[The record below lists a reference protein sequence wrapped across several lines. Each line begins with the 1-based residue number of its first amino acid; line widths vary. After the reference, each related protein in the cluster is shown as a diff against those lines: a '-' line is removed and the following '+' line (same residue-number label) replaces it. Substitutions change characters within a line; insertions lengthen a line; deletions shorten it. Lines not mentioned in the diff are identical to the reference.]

1 MPYTGELIALITVL
15 CWTVSV
21 QFFEAASKRVG
32 ATSVNII
39 RITIA
44 LILFSGY
51 LYFKHGYFIPLEFPI
66 RAWFYLGL
74 SGIVGFFLGDIC
86 LFKALVELG
95 PRMALLIFSLS
106 APSAAII
113 GWIFLSETYLP
124 FQWAGMLVTLT
135 GVCIVILEK
144 KSPHTLPGKKTRRA
158 VSFKG
163 VMFGIGAMLGQ
174 ASGYVLSK
182 AGMQTDAGYL
192 DAFASTQIR
201 AIAAFVCFILYFT
214 LTRNWGSM
222 VAAVRDTRAL
232 VFTAT
237 GSVIGPFIGVS
248 LSLMVLRYLTAG
260 IASTFLSLTPICI
273 IPFSIYIHKEHVSMR
288 AFVGAVIAVGGIWL
302 LMYK

>member
-1 MPYTGELIALITVL
+1 MPYTGELIAIVTVL

-21 QFFEAASKRVG
+21 QFFEVASKRVG

-39 RITIA
+39 RITTA
-44 LILFSGY
+44 LILFSTYLYIKNGY
-51 LYFKHGYFIPLEFPI
+51 LIPLEFPL

-106 APSAAII
+106 APTAAII

-144 KSPHTLPGKKTRRA
+144 KSPHKLPDKKTRRT

-174 ASGYVLSK
+174 ASGYVMSK
-182 AGMQTDAGYL
+182 TGMQTAEGFL
-192 DAFASTQIR
+192 DAFAATQIR

-214 LTRNWGSM
+214 LARKWGN
-222 VAAVRDTRAL
+222 VTAAVRDTRAL

-248 LSLMVLRYLTAG
+248 LSLMALQYLTTG

-288 AFVGAVIAVGGIWL
+288 AFAGAVIAVAGIWL
-302 LMYK
+302 LMNK

>member
-51 LYFKHGYFIPLEFPI
+51 LYFKHGYLIPLEFPI

-106 APSAAII
+106 APTAAII

-144 KSPHTLPGKKTRRA
+144 KSPHTLPCKKTRRA

-182 AGMQTDAGYL
+182 AGMQTEAGYL

-214 LTRNWGSM
+214 LTRKWGNV

-273 IPFSIYIHKEHVSMR
+273 IPFSIYIQKEHLSMR

>member
-1 MPYTGELIALITVL
+1 MPYTGELIALTTVL

-44 LILFSGY
+44 LILFSTYLYIKNGY
-51 LYFKHGYFIPLEFPI
+51 LIPLEFPI

-74 SGIVGFFLGDIC
+74 SGFVGFFLGDIC

-95 PRMALLIFSLS
+95 PRMTLLIFSLS
-106 APSAAII
+106 APTTAII

-144 KSPHTLPGKKTRRA
+144 KNLSTLPGKMTRQT

-163 VMFGIGAMLGQ
+163 IMFGIGAMLGQ
-174 ASGYVLSK
+174 AFGYVLSK
-182 AGMQTDAGYL
+182 AGMQTEAGYL

-214 LTRNWGSM
+214 LTRKWGNV

-248 LSLMVLRYLTAG
+248 LSLMILQYLTAG

-273 IPFSIYIHKEHVSMR
+273 IPFSIYVHKEHVSMR

>member
-51 LYFKHGYFIPLEFPI
+51 LYFKHGYLIPLEFPI
-66 RAWFYLGL
+66 RAWFYLVL

-106 APSAAII
+106 APTAAII

-144 KSPHTLPGKKTRRA
+144 KSPQTLPGKKIRRA

-182 AGMQTDAGYL
+182 AGMQTEAGYL

-214 LTRNWGSM
+214 LTRKWGNV

-248 LSLMVLRYLTAG
+248 LSLMVLQYLTAG

-273 IPFSIYIHKEHVSMR
+273 IPFSIYIHKEHLSMR

>member
-32 ATSVNII
+32 VTSVNII

-51 LYFKHGYFIPLEFPI
+51 LYFKHGYLIPLEFPI

-106 APSAAII
+106 APTAAII

-144 KSPHTLPGKKTRRA
+144 KSPHTLPDKKTRRA

-182 AGMQTDAGYL
+182 AGMQTEEGYL

-214 LTRNWGSM
+214 LTRKWGNVVS
-222 VAAVRDTRAL
+222 AVRDTRAL

>member
-51 LYFKHGYFIPLEFPI
+51 LYFKHGYLIPLEFPI

-106 APSAAII
+106 APTAAII

-144 KSPHTLPGKKTRRA
+144 KSPHILPGKKTRRA

>member
-51 LYFKHGYFIPLEFPI
+51 LYFKHGYLIPLEFPI

-106 APSAAII
+106 APTAAII

-144 KSPHTLPGKKTRRA
+144 KNPHILPGKKTRRA

-182 AGMQTDAGYL
+182 AGMQTETGYL

-214 LTRNWGSM
+214 LTRKWGNV

-273 IPFSIYIHKEHVSMR
+273 IPFSIYIHKEHLSMR

>member
-51 LYFKHGYFIPLEFPI
+51 LYFKHGYLIPLEFPI

-106 APSAAII
+106 APTAAII

-144 KSPHTLPGKKTRRA
+144 KSPQTLPGKKIRRA

-182 AGMQTDAGYL
+182 AGMQTEAGYL

-214 LTRNWGSM
+214 LTRKWGNV

-248 LSLMVLRYLTAG
+248 LSLMVLQYLTAG

-273 IPFSIYIHKEHVSMR
+273 IPFSIYIHKEHLSMR